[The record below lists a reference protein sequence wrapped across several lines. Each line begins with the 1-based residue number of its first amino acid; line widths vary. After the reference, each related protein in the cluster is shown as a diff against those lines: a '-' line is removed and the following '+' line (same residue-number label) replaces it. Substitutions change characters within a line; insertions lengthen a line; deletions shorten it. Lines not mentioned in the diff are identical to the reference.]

1 MLTGVRFNSWGHGFN
16 SPGMLFFGSF
26 EANNQQHMWTLQTL
40 PLFILIGAL
49 GMHLSLIPSSRDGRI
64 IRDVFRVIL
73 FFARWTLRIIV

>member
-1 MLTGVRFNSWGHGFN
+1 
-16 SPGMLFFGSF
+16 
-26 EANNQQHMWTLQTL
+26 MWTLQTL